1 MKNLSIIAAF
11 AAVLALVACNK
22 EATPVPEHQHTEQ
35 ELKKQKLGDAL
46 DVFFEKLDPASIE
59 NASDFVAGNSQVALA
74 PDGSIV
80 YRLKKDDITL
90 IYGTFLLKKDQL
102 KVDIRLYG
110 GPQIK
115 GDSRTSLDVYLDGEK
130 LATLGIE
137 WMDLYP
143 LAVLRY
149 PDGTSY
155 ALSSFLVT
163 GALLDYLM
171 NDVLSTE

>member
-1 MKNLSIIAAF
+1 M
-11 AAVLALVACNK
+11 
-22 EATPVPEHQHTEQ
+22 
-35 ELKKQKLGDAL
+35 
-46 DVFFEKLDPASIE
+46 
-59 NASDFVAGNSQVALA
+59 
-74 PDGSIV
+74 
-80 YRLKKDDITL
+80 
-90 IYGTFLLKKDQL
+90 
-102 KVDIRLYG
+102 DIRLYG

-115 GDSRTSLDVYLDGEK
+115 GDSRDSLDVYLDGEK